1 MKTKFLKYSVLS
13 LTAIL
18 AITAAKAQRTADNQ
32 QERHN
37 NYDVIKKDAS
47 GRIKETV
54 HTFYNDHEYKFELVN
69 GKASNLYV
77 DEEKI
82 PADKY
87 PQYAEMISRIKA
99 QIRLD
104 KIQAKKDQE
113 QAVKDQAQARLD
125 QQQAMKD
132 QAQAKIEQ
140 EDALKD
146 QAQAKLDQEQAE
158 RDQVQ
163 AKKDQEQAMKD
174 REEAVKDQEQ
184 AVRDQAQ
191 AKLDQ
196 EQAVKDQ
203 EQAKLDQK
211 QAAEDQRLIKEMI
224 SDLVKD
230 GIVPD
235 EKSLRS
241 VTFDAAEMTVNGKKQ
256 PDDVFKHY
264 KEKYTRLASG
274 SFSYEGDGSYYR
286 SIHMSR
292 HQE

>member
-1 MKTKFLKYSVLS
+1 
-13 LTAIL
+13 
-18 AITAAKAQRTADNQ
+18 
-32 QERHN
+32 
-37 NYDVIKKDAS
+37 
-47 GRIKETV
+47 
-54 HTFYNDHEYKFELVN
+54 
-69 GKASNLYV
+69 
-77 DEEKI
+77 
-82 PADKY
+82 
-87 PQYAEMISRIKA
+87 
-99 QIRLD
+99 
-104 KIQAKKDQE
+104 
-113 QAVKDQAQARLD
+113 
-125 QQQAMKD
+125 
-132 QAQAKIEQ
+132 
-140 EDALKD
+140 
-146 QAQAKLDQEQAE
+146 
-158 RDQVQ
+158 
-163 AKKDQEQAMKD
+163 MKD

-264 KEKYTRLASG
+264 KEKYTRLASARPPG
-274 SFSYEGDGSYYR
+274 ERLFG
-286 SIHMSR
+286 
-292 HQE
+292 HQRLDVRQAPTTAPPETPVVPD